1 MGEFSRRTFLAGSAL
16 GGVMA
21 TSLQAEDGPGAGGP
35 IAISSSNGLDAVTR
49 AVELMRKGSD
59 PLDAAIAGV
68 NLVEDDPKDH
78 TVGYGGLPNEDGVVE
93 LDAGVMH
100 GPTANGGS
108 VASLRN
114 IRHPSKVAKL
124 VMERTDHALIV
135 GKGALRFAKAHG
147 FKEEDLL
154 TDEAREIWLRWKE
167 RREDGDWLPPAGDKG
182 MAGRPLFDRPTGT
195 IHLSALDGKGDL
207 ASVTTTSGLAF
218 KIPGR
223 VGDSPILG
231 AGLYTDN
238 EVGSAGSTG
247 RGEANLLTCASF
259 LVVESMRNGK
269 SPEQACLDACQ
280 RIADKT
286 KDPRLLDDK
295 GRPAFQ
301 VAFYAIDK
309 KGRWG
314 SAAIHSGKQFALHD
328 GKAARLLD
336 CAYLFKTDRPN
347 P

>member
-1 MGEFSRRTFLAGSAL
+1 MSDFSRRTFLASSAIGGMMASSLGAQEAAGS
-16 GGVMA
+16 
-21 TSLQAEDGPGAGGP
+21 GGP
-35 IAISSSNGLDAVTR
+35 IAISSKNGINAVTR
-49 AVELMRKGSD
+49 AMELMRKGSD

-68 NLVEDDPKDH
+68 NLVEDDPNDH

-93 LDAGVMH
+93 LDAAVMH

-108 VASLRN
+108 VAALRN
-114 IRHPSKVAKL
+114 IRNPSKVAKL
-124 VMERTDHALIV
+124 VMERTDHALLV
-135 GKGALRFAKAHG
+135 GKGAIRFAKAHG

-154 TDEAREIWLRWKE
+154 TDEARQIWLRWKE
-167 RREDGDWLPPAGDKG
+167 SREDDDWLPPPSDKKV
-182 MAGRPLFDRPTGT
+182 AGRSYFDRPTGT
-195 IHLSALDGKGDL
+195 IHLSAMDANGDL

-259 LVVESMRNGK
+259 LVVESMRAGK
-269 SPEQACLDACQ
+269 SPEEACLIACK
-280 RIADKT
+280 RIAEKT
-286 KDPRLLDDK
+286 KEPRLLDDK

-301 VAFYAIDK
+301 VAFYAINK
-309 KGRWG
+309 KGQWG

-328 GKAARLLD
+328 GKSARVLD
-336 CAYLFKTDRPN
+336 CAYLFKSDRAKS
-347 P
+347 